1 MIFHLWRMEVTERG
15 ALQKP
20 APGIIRVLELK
31 LTVLELDVEVLS
43 IRRIILHYCFRNLY
57 VEIQIPTNNGQ
68 RAVLVDTQ
76 DADKG
81 HRTASGV

>member
-43 IRRIILHYCFRNLY
+43 IRRM
-57 VEIQIPTNNGQ
+57 P
-68 RAVLVDTQ
+68 
-76 DADKG
+76 
-81 HRTASGV
+81 